1 MAARSSFFFL
11 QMAVVLALLVT
22 GSVGILNAEAAEP
35 QCDTVYGVQPGDTC
49 FSVIEA
55 SKLTESFFLGINPNI
70 NCDKIFVGQWLCVAG
85 IKCKNSN
92 TDSTDVLVLY
102 HRAIHPGFTSIFL

>member
-22 GSVGILNAEAAEP
+22 GFGILKAEAAGP
-35 QCDTVYGVQPGDTC
+35 QCDTVYGVKPGDTC
-49 FSVIEA
+49 FSITEA

-85 IKCKNSN
+85 SPN
-92 TDSTDVLVLY
+92 
-102 HRAIHPGFTSIFL
+102 